1 LTGLDRFEEG
11 LAEEGEGFR
20 ELIGFL
26 DLDGTEVLEVG

>member
-11 LAEEGEGFR
+11 IAEKEEEFR

-26 DLDGTEVLEVG
+26 DLDGTEVVEVG